1 MTTTYT
7 IARLNADTG
16 NVETIGLPLMSL
28 MQARKALSIASDNG
42 LANGLFVFNTAAA

>member
-1 MTTTYT
+1 MTYT

-28 MQARKALSIASDNG
+28 MQARKALSIAESNG